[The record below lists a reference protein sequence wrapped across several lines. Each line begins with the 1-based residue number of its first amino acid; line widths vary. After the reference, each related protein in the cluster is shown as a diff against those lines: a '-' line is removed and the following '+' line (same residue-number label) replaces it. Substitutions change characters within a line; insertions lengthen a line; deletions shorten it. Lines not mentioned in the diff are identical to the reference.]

1 MEIRAVLVFKT
12 QPRLS
17 LYHAYDYVCVFKLV
31 HYKGWWWKMVDILES
46 RSSPNYEKRKVIA
59 KGLARKYNLKIIYI
73 KDRMLDVPTYD
84 FSVTYKKTGLLYS
97 VVV

>member
-31 HYKGWWWKMVDILES
+31 HYKGWWWKMVD
-46 RSSPNYEKRKVIA
+46 
-59 KGLARKYNLKIIYI
+59 
-73 KDRMLDVPTYD
+73 VPTYD
-84 FSVTYKKTGLLYS
+84 FSVTYKKNGVTLFGSSMRMQTKFYKRDLLCML
-97 VVV
+97 

>member
-1 MEIRAVLVFKT
+1 
-12 QPRLS
+12 
-17 LYHAYDYVCVFKLV
+17 
-31 HYKGWWWKMVDILES
+31 MVDILES

-84 FSVTYKKTGLLYS
+84 FSVTYKKNGVTLFGSSMRMQTKFYKKDLI
-97 VVV
+97 